1 MNALLILPI
10 SFLMDIFIN
19 KFKIDI
25 FAYIKILF
33 DKIRIVL
40 SEKVYKENKILE
52 LLFGSII
59 SILIVGII
67 FLISFYLL
75 KLFYGIHFLFGL
87 IIELILF
94 YNILEIRKPL
104 EFSSSVYG
112 ILQYNNFDKA
122 RDMLKENLKIDTED
136 MEEETIIKRTIEYS
150 TITSAENSI
159 YLMILFIIGGIPICF
174 LYKTIS
180 ALSKNEVAIDENT
193 DKRLFEILTV
203 KICFLINAILSLCA
217 FLLYTISALFLK
229 CRFKNSFAILKKDGK
244 DGKAILECAIAGSLD
259 IELGGDYFKDGELFE
274 RENVGDYMEEL
285 NYKLI
290 EKVNKILLM
299 GNISSLCVS
308 IIIKLILML
317 LSSIFLVGV

>member
-40 SEKVYKENKILE
+40 SEKVYKKNKILE
-52 LLFGSII
+52 FIFGTLI
-59 SILIVGII
+59 SIFIIVIV

-75 KLFYGIHFLFGL
+75 KLFYKIHFIIGL

-94 YNILEIRKPL
+94 YNILETRKPL
-104 EFSSSVYG
+104 EFASIIFG
-112 ILQYNNFDKA
+112 TLQNNNFNKA
-122 RDMLKENLKIDTED
+122 RNILKENLKIDTED
-136 MEEETIIKRTIEYS
+136 MDEETIIKRTIEYA

-159 YLMILFIIGGIPICF
+159 YLLILFIIGGIPICF
-174 LYKTIS
+174 LYKTIYT
-180 ALSKNEVAIDENT
+180 LSKNEVAIDEN
-193 DKRLFEILTV
+193 KNKKLFEIFLV
-203 KICFLINAILSLCA
+203 KLCFIINIILSLIS
-217 FLLYTISALFLK
+217 FLFYAISSLFLQY
-229 CRFKNSFAILKKDGK
+229 RFRNSFSILKKDAK
-244 DGKAILECAIAGSLD
+244 DSKSILECAVAGSLD
-259 IELGGDYFKDGELFE
+259 IEIGGDYFKDGELFE

-290 EKVNKILLM
+290 EKVNKILLL
-299 GNISSLCVS
+299 GNYISLS
-308 IIIKLILML
+308 ILIFIKLIFML
-317 LSSIFLVGV
+317 LSVIF

>member
-10 SFLMDIFIN
+10 SFLMDIFLN

-33 DKIRIVL
+33 DKIRNIL

-52 LLFGSII
+52 FIFGSII

-67 FLISFYLL
+67 FLISFNLIN
-75 KLFYGIHFLFGL
+75 LFYRIHFLFGL
-87 IIELILF
+87 IVELILF

-104 EFSSSVYG
+104 EFGSSIYG

-122 RDMLKENLKIDTED
+122 REILRENLKIDAED
-136 MEEETIIKRTIEYS
+136 MEEETIIKRTIEYA

-193 DKRLFEILTV
+193 DRRLFEILAV
-203 KICFLINAILSLCA
+203 KISFLINVILSLFA

-244 DGKAILECAIAGSLD
+244 DSKAILECAIAGSLD

-299 GNISSLCVS
+299 GNILSLSVS
-308 IIIKLILML
+308 IIIKLLLML
-317 LSSIFLVGV
+317 LSSIIFN

>member
-10 SFLMDIFIN
+10 SFLMDIFLN

-33 DKIRIVL
+33 DKIRNVL

-52 LLFGSII
+52 FIFGSII

-67 FLISFYLL
+67 FLISFNLIN
-75 KLFYGIHFLFGL
+75 LFYRIHFLFGL
-87 IIELILF
+87 IVELILF

-104 EFSSSVYG
+104 EFGSSIYG

-122 RDMLKENLKIDTED
+122 REILKENLKIDAED
-136 MEEETIIKRTIEYS
+136 MEEETIIKRTIEYA

-193 DKRLFEILTV
+193 DRRLFEILAV
-203 KICFLINAILSLCA
+203 KICFLINVILSLFA

-244 DGKAILECAIAGSLD
+244 DSKAILECAIAGSLD

-299 GNISSLCVS
+299 GNILSLSVS
-308 IIIKLILML
+308 IIIKLLLMI
-317 LSSIFLVGV
+317 LSSIFFNF

>member
-33 DKIRIVL
+33 EKIRNIL

-52 LLFGSII
+52 FIFGSFI
-59 SILIVGII
+59 SILIIGAV
-67 FLISFYLL
+67 FLISFNLIN
-75 KLFYGIHFLFGL
+75 LFYRIHFLFGL
-87 IIELILF
+87 IVELILF
-94 YNILEIRKPL
+94 YNILEIRKSL
-104 EFSSSVYG
+104 EFGSSIYG

-122 RDMLKENLKIDTED
+122 RKLLNENLKIDTED

-159 YLMILFIIGGIPICF
+159 YLLMLFIVGGIPICF

-180 ALSKNEVAIDENT
+180 ALSKNEVAIDENK
-193 DKRLFEILTV
+193 DKRLFEILAV
-203 KICFLINAILSLCA
+203 KICFLINIILSLFA
-217 FLLYTISALFLK
+217 FLFYSISALFLK

-244 DGKAILECAIAGSLD
+244 DSKSILECAIAGSLD
-259 IELGGDYFKDGELFE
+259 IELGGDYFKDGELYE
-274 RENVGDYMEEL
+274 RANVGDYMEEL

-299 GNISSLCVS
+299 GNISSICVS
-308 IIIKLILML
+308 IFIKLILML
-317 LSSIFLVGV
+317 LSSIFIN

>member
-10 SFLMDIFIN
+10 SFLMDIFLN
-19 KFKIDI
+19 KFKIYI

-33 DKIRIVL
+33 DKIRNIL

-52 LLFGSII
+52 FIFGSII

-67 FLISFYLL
+67 FLISFNLIN
-75 KLFYGIHFLFGL
+75 LFYRIHFLFGL
-87 IIELILF
+87 IVELILF

-104 EFSSSVYG
+104 EFGSSIYG

-122 RDMLKENLKIDTED
+122 REILKENLKIDAED
-136 MEEETIIKRTIEYS
+136 MEEETIIKRTIEYA

-193 DKRLFEILTV
+193 DRRLFEILAV
-203 KICFLINAILSLCA
+203 KICFLINVILSLFA

-244 DGKAILECAIAGSLD
+244 DSKAILECAIAGSLD

-299 GNISSLCVS
+299 GNILSLSVL
-308 IIIKLILML
+308 IIIKLLLML
-317 LSSIFLVGV
+317 LSSIIFN